1 VDANGVAKD
10 IKVAKIKRMS
20 TVDGQVQQI
29 SPTKDV
35 PVKGLPDVRVTSGSA
50 LPYAKAQKTN
60 AAMQYYTNQAID
72 REELLKSVNW
82 PNYEEV
88 LRRMQ
93 EKEQQAAA
101 AEGAP
106 A

>member
-1 VDANGVAKD
+1 
-10 IKVAKIKRMS
+10 
-20 TVDGQVQQI
+20 
-29 SPTKDV
+29 
-35 PVKGLPDVRVTSGSA
+35 
-50 LPYAKAQKTN
+50 
-60 AAMQYYTNQAID
+60 MQYYTNQAID